1 MRKRYSFKKTGNS
14 ARVEPL
20 VRLWLLRLL
29 IPLGV
34 GKNCF
39 NLQGKFDYVIGVDFS
54 HFLAEIFDTGNEW
67 YTKSNNR
74 INPKKALGCLYKL
87 YKTEE
92 KTLRKA
98 KAPRVLAANVERLSK
113 LAGLSPADCRILEF
127 AVLLYSDEVL
137 EEVCSLLGELSMAKL
152 FKVLSKLLDLP
163 EADIRRSLSKKGSLF
178 RSGLV
183 TLFRDGQK
191 YELNIMLELISSR
204 FADAMVSSDAD
215 PVALLQD
222 VIFPSSPPHLTID
235 DFPHKAKEIEMLLP
249 YLKKSLNKGRRGVN
263 ILMYGDPGTG
273 KSQLAKILAMETGC
287 ELFEVASEDETG
299 EPLTDKKR
307 LHSFHAA
314 QALLAGRKII
324 ILFDEIEDVFDTGNY
339 SIFAKLFG
347 LDMTARNP
355 KAWLNQR
362 LEENQTPTVWIANVI
377 NEMHPAF
384 KRRFDMII
392 KMPVPPR
399 RQRQKIIRA
408 SCSDLLSEQDLKR
421 ISNAE
426 SLAPA
431 VVTRA
436 SSVVTTIGDELA
448 QKDQAPAL
456 ELIINNTLEA
466 QEHKRIQRYDP
477 NRLPETY
484 DPAFIQSDSDVEA
497 IAMGLKK
504 TKAGRLCLYGP
515 SGTGK
520 TAYGRWLAEQ
530 LEVSLLVKRGSD
542 LISMWVGET
551 EKNIAECFQQA
562 KTEEAILLIDEIE
575 GFLQDRREA
584 RHSWEVT
591 GVNEMLTQME
601 SFPGVFIASTNLVD
615 NLDQAALRRFDLKIR
630 FDYLLPRQSR
640 TLLESYCNSLNLNTP
655 CKALASRLG
664 RLNNLTPGDFAS
676 IVRPSQVQAG
686 LLRRGHVDRPGR
698 GMQPEGKLQT
708 PHRVLLILSQ
718 PVISQC
724 GV

>member
-1 MRKRYSFKKTGNS
+1 MRRSQSFNKTWYSVK
-14 ARVEPL
+14 VEPL

-29 IPLGV
+29 VPLGV

-39 NLQGKFDYVIGVDFS
+39 GKRGKYHHETGDDIS
-54 HFLAEIFDTGNEW
+54 HSLAGIFDTGNEW
-67 YTKSNNR
+67 YTKSNNM
-74 INPKKALGCLYKL
+74 IDPNKALNCLYKL

-92 KTLRKA
+92 KKLKKA
-98 KAPRVLAANVERLSK
+98 KSPRLLAANVERLSK
-113 LAGLSPADCRILEF
+113 LAGLSPTDCRILKF
-127 AVLLYSDEVL
+127 AVLLYSDGVL
-137 EEVCSLLGELSMAKL
+137 DEACSLLGDLTMARL
-152 FKVLSKLLDLP
+152 FKVLSKLIDLP

-178 RSGLV
+178 RSGLL

-191 YELNIMLELISSR
+191 YELKMMLELISYR
-204 FADAMVSSDAD
+204 FADTMVSTDAD
-215 PVALLQD
+215 PVDLLQD
-222 VIFPSSPPHLTID
+222 VVFHSPPPQLNID
-235 DFPHKAKEIEMLLP
+235 DFPHKAKEIDMLLP
-249 YLKKSLNKGRRGVN
+249 YLKKCLNTGRRGVN

-273 KSQLAKILAMETGC
+273 KSQLARILAKETGC
-287 ELFEVASEDETG
+287 ELFEVASEDERG
-299 EPLTDKKR
+299 EPLTDKER
-307 LHSFHAA
+307 LRSFHVA
-314 QALLAGRKII
+314 QALLSGRKII
-324 ILFDEIEDVFDTGNY
+324 ILFDEIEDVFDTDNS
-339 SIFAKLFG
+339 SILAEMFG
-347 LDMTARNP
+347 LDNKARNP
-355 KAWLNQR
+355 KAWLNRR
-362 LEENQTPTVWIANVI
+362 LEENQTPTLWIANVI

-399 RQRQKIIRA
+399 RQRKKIIRA
-408 SCSDLLSEQDLKR
+408 SCSDLLSERDIER

-436 SSVVTTIGDELA
+436 SSVVVAIGDELA

-466 QEHKRIQRYDP
+466 QEHKRIPRYDP

-530 LEVSLLVKRGSD
+530 LEVPLLVKRGSD
-542 LISMWVGET
+542 LISKWVGET
-551 EKNIAECFQQA
+551 EKNIAKCFQQA
-562 KTEEAILLIDEIE
+562 ETEESILLIDEIE
-575 GFLQDRREA
+575 SFLQDRREA

-615 NLDQAALRRFDLKIR
+615 NLDQAARRRFDLKIK
-630 FDYLLPRQSR
+630 FDYLLPRQSH
-640 TLLESYCNSLNLNTP
+640 TLLESYCDTLNLNTP
-655 CKALASRLG
+655 DKALATRLG
-664 RLNNLTPGDFAS
+664 RLNNLTPGDIS
-676 IVRPSQVQAG
+676 TVVRRHRFKPVCSALNMVTA
-686 LLRRGHVDRPGR
+686 LEEECSLKENFKRPIGF
-698 GMQPEGKLQT
+698 
-708 PHRVLLILSQ
+708 
-718 PVISQC
+718 C
-724 GV
+724 